1 MLPSIRQVCSF
12 VAIREVFGLPHRPS
26 RQLTRRSLGEHTRI
40 MRSLAK
46 YSRKKLSADDP
57 RRDGARVGFCSA
69 ATEMMFAPSFEIPT
83 RPIRIGTSIG
93 MRQPLAPTVMRY
105 KISSMSE
112 LPGRNAV
119 GAIILAAGASTRM
132 GVPKQLLQFGGEIM
146 LCLQTAAS
154 QNL

>member
-1 MLPSIRQVCSF
+1 MLPSTRQVCSF

-57 RRDGARVGFCSA
+57 ERDGARGGFCSA

-119 GAIILAAGASTRM
+119 GAIILATGA
-132 GVPKQLLQFGGEIM
+132 
-146 LCLQTAAS
+146 
-154 QNL
+154 